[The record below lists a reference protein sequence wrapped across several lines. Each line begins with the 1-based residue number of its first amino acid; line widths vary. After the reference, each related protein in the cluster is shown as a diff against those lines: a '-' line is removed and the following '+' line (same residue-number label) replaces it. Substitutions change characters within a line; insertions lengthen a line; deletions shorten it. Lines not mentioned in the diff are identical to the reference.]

1 MQFVGLNYSSLTI
14 RYIVESVLQWW
25 NALLQFFVRRSRSG
39 LFSVVALIQRHFSD
53 YLSGGSSGS
62 LADFHCMNLE
72 LVLVS

>member
-1 MQFVGLNYSSLTI
+1 M
-14 RYIVESVLQWW
+14 VE
-25 NALLQFFVRRSRSG
+25 ALLQFFVCRSMSG